1 MLRLRLRVMVAGFNQ
16 AVAEYTLARL
26 EITSAHPR
34 IAPPPV
40 VDRLRSITR
49 EDDPYRTWRTAIR
62 QVRAADTYV
71 RTGASAVV
79 RRHPAWTRLAG
90 AFGAV
95 RQYAAGIET
104 LRGSGTRRR
113 RRRTS

>member
-1 MLRLRLRVMVAGFNQ
+1 MIRLRLRVMVAGYNQ

-34 IAPPPV
+34 IAPPPII
-40 VDRLRSITR
+40 DRLGSVAGGA
-49 EDDPYRTWRTAIR
+49 DPYRAWRAAIR
-62 QVRAADTYV
+62 QLRAADTYIRV
-71 RTGASAVV
+71 GAGAVV
-79 RRHPAWTRLAG
+79 RRHSAWSRLAG

-104 LRGSGTRRR
+104 LHASGTRRR
-113 RRRTS
+113 RRRSS